1 MREFRISANNYLHK
15 PTDESC
21 YEYMLKSYERIS
33 KDIGKD
39 YTAFVTPV
47 GPVESETSME
57 RLIGD
62 VEKMASFLAAKG
74 LKKGDV
80 FTAFMPTCGHAF
92 IAFYALIKLGVVA
105 NFVHPL
111 TPPAQLEET
120 MAHTKSKG
128 VFMLDLFA
136 AGYSSV
142 IEKYMTIVCSTS
154 DFCRG
159 VAYEYAKGNEVKN
172 ARVPEHENVYR
183 YMDIMDMD
191 LPAVPSIERPGKDDA
206 VYLHG
211 GGTTGR
217 SKTIIHSNYSFNF
230 LAYSMYALDPAHDY
244 TNAYSLCV
252 LPCFHAYGLG
262 VSMHY
267 ALCNAYR
274 PIMIPKFDPIQANE
288 LIRKY
293 CVMEILGV
301 PKMFQ
306 KMIEAPNFENEGVKN
321 LTILSVGG
329 DFVSNEFVD
338 FFNTKIAAL
347 GSKGFLGRGYG
358 LTEMC
363 AVCTTNSGI
372 PDGRTTT
379 VGVPIFGT
387 TIEIWDDDCNKLP
400 MGKIGEVVVSGET
413 MMNRYLP
420 DDFIQ
425 ETGIYTDA
433 NGRNWVRT
441 GDVGFLDKDG
451 HLVFTS
457 RKKRIIII
465 AGYNIYPATIEE
477 KVLELDYIN
486 EVCACQGYDENDK
499 PYVKLVVSLKDPAA
513 DHEHIKERLMKF
525 CKENLEGYA
534 CPRQIFIMDLLPRTK
549 MEKIDFVKLSDPVP
563 QPKAV

>member
-21 YEYMLKSYERIS
+21 YDYLLKSYERIS
-33 KDIGKD
+33 KDIGSN

-57 RLIGD
+57 RLLGD
-62 VEKMASFLAAKG
+62 IEKMAAFFAAKG
-74 LKKGDV
+74 IKKGDV
-80 FTAFMPTCGHAF
+80 FTVFLPTCGHAF
-92 IAFYALIKLGVVA
+92 TAFYSLIKLGVIA

-111 TPPAQLEET
+111 TPPAQLEEI
-120 MAHTKSKG
+120 MAHTNSKG

-136 AGYSSV
+136 AGYVSI
-142 IEKYMTIVCSTS
+142 IEKHLTVVCSTS
-154 DFCRG
+154 DFCEG
-159 VAYEYAKGNEVKN
+159 VAYQYAKGNEMQN
-172 ARVPEHENVYR
+172 AHVPEHENICR
-183 YMDIMDMD
+183 YLDITAMD
-191 LPAVPSIERPGKDDA
+191 LPLVPSIERPGKDDA
-206 VYLHG
+206 IYLHG

-244 TNAYSLCV
+244 TNSYSLCV
-252 LPCFHAYGLG
+252 LPCFHAFGLG

-274 PIMIPKFDPIQANE
+274 PIVIPKFDPVQANE

-306 KMIEAPNFENEGVKN
+306 KMVEAPNFENEGVKN
-321 LTILSVGG
+321 FLILSVGG
-329 DFVSNEFVD
+329 DFVSSEFVD
-338 FFNTKIAAL
+338 LFNTKIAAL
-347 GSKGFLGRGYG
+347 GSKARLGRGYG

-372 PDGRTTT
+372 PDPRTTT

-387 TIEIWDDDCNKLP
+387 EIEIWDDDCNRVP
-400 MGKIGEVVVSGET
+400 MGRVGEVVVSGET

-420 DDFIQ
+420 DAYIQ
-425 ETGIYTDA
+425 ESGIYTD
-433 NGRNWVRT
+433 GEGKNWVRT

-465 AGYNIYPATIEE
+465 SGYNIYPATIEE
-477 KVLELDYIN
+477 KVL
-486 EVCACQGYDENDK
+486 
-499 PYVKLVVSLKDPAA
+499 KLYLSG
-513 DHEHIKERLMKF
+513 HS
-525 CKENLEGYA
+525 YS
-534 CPRQIFIMDLLPRTK
+534 QISEALATG
-549 MEKIDFVKLSDPVP
+549 E
-563 QPKAV
+563 KAVDNALCRARQKLRRVKF

>member
-21 YEYMLKSYERIS
+21 YDYLLKSYERIS
-33 KDIGKD
+33 KDIGSN

-57 RLIGD
+57 RLLGD
-62 VEKMASFLAAKG
+62 IEKMAAFLSSKG

-92 IAFYALIKLGVVA
+92 IAFYSLIKLGVVA

-111 TPPAQLEET
+111 TPPAQLEEI

-128 VFMLDLFA
+128 VFILDLFA
-136 AGYSSV
+136 QAYKS
-142 IEKYMTIVCSTS
+142 ITENHMTIVCSTS
-154 DFCRG
+154 DFCEG
-159 VAYEYAKGNEVKN
+159 VAYKYAKGNELQNVH
-172 ARVPEHENVYR
+172 VPEGENIYK
-183 YMDIMDMD
+183 YMDIIDMD
-191 LPAVPSIERPGKDDA
+191 LPRVPSIEHPGKDDA
-206 VYLHG
+206 IYLHG

-217 SKTIIHSNYSFNF
+217 SKTIVHSNYSFNF
-230 LAYSMYALDPAHDY
+230 LAYSMYALDPQHDY

-293 CVMEILGV
+293 CVLEILGV

-321 LTILSVGG
+321 LLILSVGG

-338 FFNTKIAAL
+338 FFNTKIGAL
-347 GSKGFLGRGYG
+347 GSKAFLGRGYG

-372 PDGRTTT
+372 SDPRTTT

-400 MGKIGEVVVSGET
+400 MGQIGEVVISGET

-420 DDFIQ
+420 DDFIH
-425 ETGIYTDA
+425 ETGIYTDE

-441 GDVGFLDKDG
+441 GDVGFIDRDG
-451 HLVFTS
+451 HLMFTS

-499 PYVKLVVSLKDPAA
+499 PYVKLVVSLKDPTA
-513 DHEHIKERLMKF
+513 DHEEVKAKLMAY
-525 CKENLEGYA
+525 CKENVEAYA
-534 CPRQIFIMDLLPRTK
+534 CPRKIFIMDLLPRTK
-549 MEKIDFVKLSDPVP
+549 MEKIDFVKLSDPIP
-563 QPKAV
+563 QPKM